1 MISRKTDKFTGFVL
15 DGEKKY
21 PFYSSDR
28 VFHFISEGVGI
39 FADAV
44 KNRVSTPDKFMYG
57 YTTDGYQVALYT
69 GSDDKEIKA
78 NYALQPGI
86 FFVSKANLQRY
97 DMTTF
102 ESVQFRGGTLNNL
115 YNNTAVR
122 ASFDENE
129 KVFKREYAQFEAQY
143 NLQIDNKHC
152 ELRMYS
158 MPSDENPE
166 IMDLCVRFEFDE
178 ELPIIY
184 VKRIFHIMT
193 ETCRIMT
200 NRQNVGFDSIQVY
213 KKDEETK
220 KWLCFAEGI
229 ANYTYDSFT
238 KKRYVNNVLFEHLGE
253 KIITLMEFPDRSA
266 LEEYLKN
273 EPYVVKGI
281 WQKIEVEAMNVVLVN
296 GEKRS

>member
-1 MISRKTDKFTGFVL
+1 M
-15 DGEKKY
+15 
-21 PFYSSDR
+21 
-28 VFHFISEGVGI
+28 
-39 FADAV
+39 
-44 KNRVSTPDKFMYG
+44 
-57 YTTDGYQVALYT
+57 
-69 GSDDKEIKA
+69 
-78 NYALQPGI
+78 
-86 FFVSKANLQRY
+86 
-97 DMTTF
+97 
-102 ESVQFRGGTLNNL
+102 
-115 YNNTAVR
+115 R